1 MDAATIAQIVSA
13 AGTLAYLV
21 VFGTLYYMLVRLYRG
36 VLEETRE
43 ERTAKDRPQVIV
55 EDDYS
60 RLPDVDLVI
69 RNISQG
75 AAKDIT
81 FEFSS
86 KIESSDG
93 FIISDLTYFKNG
105 LNFLGPESE
114 IRLYWDTLDNL
125 VQRLKENGFTEG
137 ITVTVRCRDL
147 SGKVYTDRWTF
158 NPLVYEGNRTVRND
172 SFHDLV
178 RAVEKISDRLDA
190 MERRAEESRRE

>member
-13 AGTLAYLV
+13 VGTLAYLV

-60 RLPDVDLVI
+60 RMPDVDLVI

-75 AAKDIT
+75 AAKDVT

-86 KIESSDG
+86 RIESSDG
-93 FIISDLTYFKNG
+93 FIITDLPYFKNG
-105 LNFLGPESE
+105 LNFLGPEGE
-114 IRLYWDTLDNL
+114 IRCYWDKLDYIL
-125 VQRLKENGFTEG
+125 ERLKEHDITEG
-137 ITVTVRCRDL
+137 ITVTVRCKDL
-147 SGKVYTDRWTF
+147 SGKTYTDVWTF
-158 NPLVYEGNRTVRND
+158 NPLVYERNRTVRND

-178 RAVEKISDRLDA
+178 AAVEKISERLDA
-190 MERRAEESRRE
+190 LEGRRE